1 MIKMTTFFKKVLD
14 IGLDVCY
21 SEYMIRKKE
30 RETMNYMNHMNMNAI
45 LDFIGAVLFCLAMYG
60 LFVVFTGT
68 GV

>member
-1 MIKMTTFFKKVLD
+1 MTKMTTFFKKVLD
-14 IGLDVCY
+14 IGLNVCY
-21 SEYMIRKKE
+21 NEYEVRKKE
-30 RETMNYMNHMNMNAI
+30 RETMNYINMNAI

>member
-1 MIKMTTFFKKVLD
+1 MTKITTFFKKVLD

-30 RETMNYMNHMNMNAI
+30 RETTMNYINMNAI
-45 LDFIGAVLFCLAMYG
+45 LDFVGAVLFCVAMYG
-60 LFVVFTGT
+60 FFVVFTGT